1 MADTLTII
9 RAAVRTMLGV
19 TTQVPETDIDRAV
32 CQAVATLSRF
42 FPREVVAQTVFNEDV
57 TSEAWTAIADTAVT
71 LANKPI
77 RFATET
83 VTQSGS
89 DFTRNTDYEIDY
101 INGTITML
109 STGGMSAAAAT
120 ITYKMDTTMLDISSL
135 LTEPISIDQ
144 VDVIRNDLVPTEFEA
159 WAVHGDFLMITG
171 SVISSQTRFVDNDHI
186 RIYYLAHHTE
196 PTLNGSGSYPDFL
209 DEVLLIGAAGYA
221 LLMEAM
227 SQEYQAVTDL
237 SSARTSISN
246 IAAIHTAIGTAV
258 TALAVSQSDANIA
271 LDKAFAEVAL
281 ANAEYDK
288 VAAVQTSADTELAT
302 ANTELDKAAAET
314 VLANTEA
321 GLANTE
327 LDKIDAA
334 TGGVPDAQTELA
346 LIITA
351 LASGGDFDVA
361 LDKVT
366 THTGQAITALD
377 LVNAELLLGN
387 IALDNVDSHLNSGTR
402 NADNYL
408 DTGDGLINTV
418 TVGRD
423 AAGENREYAV
433 AKIQLAA
440 GYSAEAT
447 GRFQHGTALIGEA
460 QQRIAASTSYINEA
474 TDRLRVVENK
484 LALVAGW
491 LSISST
497 YHRSAQGYDTN
508 ASIYIQTS
516 QAYQSTGERFTNN
529 ARGYIEEART
539 YILNG
544 DGYISTATAY
554 IQEAVQ
560 RLSSVSRYV
569 EEINT
574 RLAQIRAYLEEAT
587 TYQNSAASQRESAE
601 LFRGEAQGRVREFV
615 ATLEDRVQISTHP
628 RISSVRQHGSD
639 TQRTVL
645 SWDHL

>member
-9 RAAVRTMLGV
+9 RAAVRTMLGA
-19 TTQVPETDIDRAV
+19 TTQVLEPDIDRAV
-32 CQAVATLSRF
+32 FQAVSTLSRF
-42 FPREVVAQTVFNEDV
+42 FPNELIAQTVFNEDV
-57 TSEAWTAIADTAVT
+57 TSEAWTAVADTAVT

-89 DFTRNTDYEIDY
+89 DFTRNTDYEMDY

-120 ITYKMDTTMLDISSL
+120 ITYKMDTTMIDISSL
-135 LTEPISIDQ
+135 LTEPMSIDQ
-144 VDVIRNDLVPTEFEA
+144 VDIIRSDRVPAEFES
-159 WAVHGDFLMITG
+159 WVVHGDFLMVTG
-171 SVISSQTRFVDNDHI
+171 SVNQSQLRFVDNDHI

-196 PTLNGSGSYPDFL
+196 PTISASGSYPDFL
-209 DEVLLIGAAGYA
+209 DEVILIGAAGYA

-237 SSARTSISN
+237 SSARTSIGN

-258 TALAVSQSDANIA
+258 TALAVSQSDANVA

-288 VAAVQTSADTELAT
+288 VTTVQTSANTELTT
-302 ANTELDKAAAET
+302 ANTELDKAASET

-321 GLANTE
+321 GLANAE

-334 TGGVPDAQTELA
+334 TGGIPDAQTELA

-351 LASGGDFDVA
+351 LASGGDFGVA

-366 THTGQAITALD
+366 THTGEAITALA
-377 LVNAELLLGN
+377 LINTELLLGKT
-387 IALDNVDSHLNSGTR
+387 ALNQVDVH
-402 NADNYL
+402 L
-408 DTGDGLINTV
+408 DTDTISADKYLVIGDGLINAV
-418 TVGRD
+418 NVGRN
-423 AAGENREYAV
+423 ASSENREYAL
-433 AKIQLAA
+433 AKIQMAT

-447 GRFQHGTALIGEA
+447 GRFQHGQALVGEA
-460 QQRIAASTSYINEA
+460 SQRIAASVSYINEA
-474 TDRLRVVENK
+474 SNRLRAVEAK
-484 LALVAGW
+484 LALVSGW
-491 LSISST
+491 LNISAT

-516 QAYQSTGERFTNN
+516 QAYQSAGERFTNN

-587 TYQNSAASQRESAE
+587 IYHNSAASQRESAE
-601 LFRGEAQGRVREFV
+601 LFRGEAQGRVREFI

-628 RISSVRQHGSD
+628 RISSVRQYSSD
-639 TQRTVL
+639 QTQRVL